1 VERINPFLDTIRK
14 YFEEQYGYVVEFCK
28 YDGSLV
34 KISTPSEL
42 TEERLVEAIKL
53 IAGGNYPS

>member
-1 VERINPFLDTIRK
+1 
-14 YFEEQYGYVVEFCK
+14 
-28 YDGSLV
+28 V

-53 IAGGNYPS
+53 IAGGNYPSWILISSTKHISRLKSGKIPTFSVLTHAS